1 MLKGERM
8 PNTTLEDFKVLVRRA
23 GLTLTDAQLAEIYSA
38 WGHVE
43 GMLARIR
50 TPMLP
55 REAEPSHTFK
65 PEYF

>member
-1 MLKGERM
+1 M
-8 PNTTLEDFKVLVRRA
+8 PNTTFEDFKVMVRRA

-50 TPMLP
+50 PPLLS

>member
-1 MLKGERM
+1 LLKGERM
-8 PNTTLEDFKVLVRRA
+8 PKTTLEDFKVLVRRA
-23 GLTLTDAQLAEIYSA
+23 GLALTEAQLAEIYSA

-50 TPMLP
+50 APMLP

>member
-1 MLKGERM
+1 MAK
-8 PNTTLEDFKVLVRRA
+8 TTLEDFKALVRRA
-23 GLTLTDAQLAEIYSA
+23 GLTLTDAQLAEIYGA
-38 WGHVE
+38 WAHVE
-43 GMLARIR
+43 GMLTRIR

>member
-1 MLKGERM
+1 MLKGEK
-8 PNTTLEDFKVLVRRA
+8 TFEDFKVLVRRA
-23 GLTLTDAQLAEIYSA
+23 GLTLTDAQLAEIYGA

-50 TPMLP
+50 APMLP

>member
-1 MLKGERM
+1 MKKSIA
-8 PNTTLEDFKVLVRRA
+8 NTTLEDFKALVRRA
-23 GLTLTDAQLAEIYSA
+23 GLTLTDAQLAEIYGA